1 MDQDLRNRVNFLEGE
16 VDSLETIMAEM
27 VAAMV
32 SNRLVDADMLRR
44 TIDERIASFTI
55 RQHDDLIMGTPGEHY
70 FKGAIQVLDKV
81 GKELPR

>member
-1 MDQDLRNRVNFLEGE
+1 MDQDLRNRVNSLEGE
-16 VDSLETIMAEM
+16 VDTLETIMAEM

-32 SNRLVDADMLRR
+32 SNRLVDADLLRR
-44 TIDERIASFTI
+44 TIDERIARFAM
-55 RQHDDLIMGTPGEHY
+55 RQHDDLKVGTPGEHY

>member
-1 MDQDLRNRVNFLEGE
+1 MDQDLQNRVNFLEGE
-16 VDSLETIMAEM
+16 VDTLETIMAEM

-32 SNRLVDADMLRR
+32 SNRLVDTDLLRR
-44 TIDERIASFTI
+44 TIDERITSFFM

-81 GKELPR
+81 RKELPG

>member
-16 VDSLETIMAEM
+16 VDTLETIMAEM

-32 SNRLVDADMLRR
+32 SNRLVDTDLLRR
-44 TIDERIASFTI
+44 TIDERITSFFM

-81 GKELPR
+81 RKELPG

>member
-1 MDQDLRNRVNFLEGE
+1 MDQDLRNRVSFLEGE

-44 TIDERIASFTI
+44 TIDERITGLTI

-81 GKELPR
+81 GK